1 MLSLNLVELIQS
13 FTGAYL
19 PHKGRDLAPVSVGK
33 VVIDVSSTAKG
44 LLQQNLL
51 RFVRIYSNFRRLF
64 HVKSLLFCPCIYIFS
79 YDYSKAVNVIS
90 IRDFHGFGNNICKNH
105 RILF

>member
-33 VVIDVSSTAKG
+33 VVVDVSSTAKG

-51 RFVRIYSNFRRLF
+51 RFVRIYSNFKRLF
-64 HVKSLLFCPCIYIFS
+64 HVNHFFS
-79 YDYSKAVNVIS
+79 VLAFIS
-90 IRDFHGFGNNICKNH
+90 FLMIIVKP
-105 RILF
+105 